1 MSFTSLSFLG
11 FVLVVAI
18 LYFTLFRKC
27 QWFLLL
33 LASIAFYM
41 FSGPKYIAYISITA
55 VTTYLFAGKIQKLHD
70 REKKIIGEHDFSK
83 EKKKSIKKQFTAKRK
98 VWLLLDLVINLG
110 MLCVIKYMDFAL
122 RGMSAVLAKFGVDWS
137 KSVSF
142 VLPLGISFYTFMTV
156 GYILDVYWKRY
167 RAEKNI
173 LKLALFT
180 SYFPHIVQGP
190 IGRYNKL
197 AEQFNQRHKF
207 DYDRVKKGLLLMLWG
222 YFEKMVIADRLA
234 IFANGVYAKWDEVTG
249 LPLVLAIIFFSMQL
263 YLDWTGCMDIARGV
277 SQIFGIELERNFWH
291 PYFSKNMP
299 EFWRRW
305 HITLGAW
312 FKDYLLYPVSMSKL
326 CKSINRFT
334 RKKWGNQ
341 ASRAFSTVIPAA
353 CVWIVTGMWHGA
365 AMCYVLWGVYHGIL
379 IILGAVFDVP
389 IQKLNKLLHINTEC
403 FSFNLFRMARTFLLS
418 AIGRIFFVS
427 TAGFHHA
434 VLIIKRTFDLR
445 NFGLHTLWDES
456 LYSFGLDRHGFTLSL
471 ILIGLVWCVSMLQ
484 EKFDKDNKG
493 IRDVICEQ
501 NIIFRWILYFG
512 LIFGIIIFGIYGSG
526 YNAGAFVYGQF

>member
-1 MSFTSLSFLG
+1 MTFTSLSFPI
-11 FVLVVAI
+11 FVFLVSF
-18 LYFTLFRKC
+18 LYFTLFRKH
-27 QWFLLL
+27 QWVLLL
-33 LASIAFYM
+33 FASIAFYL
-41 FSGPKYIAYISITA
+41 FSGPKYIVFIAITS
-55 VTTYLFAGKIQKLHD
+55 VSTYFFARMIQSLHD
-70 REKKIIGEHDFSK
+70 K
-83 EKKKSIKKQFTAKRK
+83 EKKYISENELSKEAKKRVKKNYTRKRK
-98 VWLLLDLVINLG
+98 LWLIADFIVNIG
-110 MLCVIKYMDFAL
+110 MLCVIKYTDFVL
-122 RGMSAVLAKFGVDWS
+122 RGVSGILEKFDVNWS
-137 KSVSF
+137 KSFDF
-142 VLPLGISFYTFMTV
+142 VLPLGISFYTFMVV
-156 GYILDVYWKRY
+156 GYILDIYWKRY
-167 RAEKNI
+167 RAETNV

-197 AEQFNQRHKF
+197 AEQFSQRHRF
-207 DYDRVKKGLLLMLWG
+207 DYDRVKKGLLLILWG

-291 PYFSKNMP
+291 PYFSRNMP

-353 CVWIVTGMWHGA
+353 CVWIVTGVWHGA
-365 AMCYVLWGVYHGIL
+365 AMCYVLWGIYHGIL
-379 IILGAVFDVP
+379 IIFGALLEVP
-389 IQKLNKLLHINTEC
+389 IQKLSKFLHINTEC
-403 FSFNLFRMARTFLLS
+403 FSFDLFRMIRTFFLS

-427 TAGFHHA
+427 TAGFSHA
-434 VLIIKRTFDLR
+434 LIIIKRTFDFR

-456 LYSFGLDRHGFTLSL
+456 LYSFGLDRHEFTLSI
-471 ILIGLVWCVSMLQ
+471 ILIALVWAVSMLQ
-484 EKFDKDNKG
+484 EKFAKEDKR
-493 IRDVICEQ
+493 IRDVVGEQ
-501 NIIFRWILYFG
+501 NLVFRWILYFG
-512 LIFGIIIFGIYGSG
+512 LIFGIIIFGSYGSG

>member
-1 MSFTSLSFLG
+1 MTFTRLLFPV
-11 FVLVVAI
+11 FVLIVAI

-27 QWFLLL
+27 QWVLLL

-41 FSGPKYIAYISITA
+41 FSGPKYILFITVASISTYLLARRIQALHDQEKQYISENELT
-55 VTTYLFAGKIQKLHD
+55 KD
-70 REKKIIGEHDFSK
+70 EKKA
-83 EKKKSIKKQFTAKRK
+83 IKKHYAKRRK
-98 VWLLLDLVINLG
+98 RWLILDFLINIG
-110 MLCVIKYMDFAL
+110 MLCVIKYTDFAL
-122 RGMSAVLAKFGVDWS
+122 AGVSSLLAQFGMDWS
-137 KSVSF
+137 KSFGF
-142 VLPLGISFYTFMTV
+142 VLPLGISFYTFMAV

-167 RAEKNI
+167 RAETNV
-173 LKLALFT
+173 LKFALFT

-207 DYDRVKKGLLLMLWG
+207 DYDRVKKGILLMLWG

-234 IFANGVYAKWDEVTG
+234 IFANGVYSRWDEVTG

-305 HITLGAW
+305 HITLGNW
-312 FKDYLLYPVSMSKL
+312 FKDYLLYPVSMSGL

-353 CVWIVTGMWHGA
+353 CVWVVTGVWHGA

-379 IILGAVFDVP
+379 IILGAVFEMP
-389 IQKLNKLLHINTEC
+389 IQKLCKALHMNTEC
-403 FSFNLFRMARTFLLS
+403 FSFDLFRMIRTFFLS

-427 TAGFHHA
+427 TAGFSHA
-434 VLIIKRTFDLR
+434 ILIMKRTFDFR
-445 NFGLHTLWDES
+445 HFGLHTLWDES
-456 LYSFGLDRHGFTLSL
+456 LYTFGLDRHGFTLSL
-471 ILIGLVWCVSMLQ
+471 ILIALVWVVSMLQ
-484 EKFDKDNKG
+484 EKFEKDGKG
-493 IRDVICEQ
+493 IRDVVCEQ
-501 NIIFRWILYFG
+501 NLIFRWILYFG

-526 YNAGAFVYGQF
+526 YDAGSFVYGKF

>member
-1 MSFTSLSFLG
+1 MTFTSLYFPIFVFLVSF
-11 FVLVVAI
+11 
-18 LYFTLFRKC
+18 LYFTLFRKH
-27 QWFLLL
+27 QWVLLL
-33 LASIAFYM
+33 LASIAFYL
-41 FSGPKYIAYISITA
+41 FSGPKYIVFIAITS
-55 VTTYLFAGKIQKLHD
+55 VSTYFFARRIQFLHD
-70 REKKIIGEHDFSK
+70 K
-83 EKKKSIKKQFTAKRK
+83 EKKFIAENELTKDEKKSVKKKYTRKRK
-98 VWLLLDLVINLG
+98 LWLLSDFLINIG
-110 MLCVIKYMDFAL
+110 MLCVIKYINFAL
-122 RGMSAVLAKFGVDWS
+122 SGVSAVLAKFGVNWS
-137 KSVSF
+137 KSFDF
-142 VLPLGISFYTFMTV
+142 VLPLGISFYTFMVV
-156 GYILDVYWKRY
+156 GYILDIYWKRY
-167 RAEKNI
+167 RAETNI

-197 AEQFNQRHKF
+197 AKQFSERHRF

-234 IFANGVYAKWDEVTG
+234 IFANGVYARWNEVTG

-277 SQIFGIELERNFWH
+277 SQIFGIELEKNFWH

-353 CVWIVTGMWHGA
+353 CVWIVTGIWHGA

-379 IILGAVFDVP
+379 IILGAVFEIP
-389 IQKLNKLLHINTEC
+389 IQKLCKVLHIQTEC
-403 FSFNLFRMARTFLLS
+403 FSFHLFRMARTFFLS

-427 TAGFHHA
+427 TAGFSHA
-434 VLIIKRTFDLR
+434 LLIIKRTFDFR
-445 NFGLHTLWDES
+445 NFGLHTMWDES
-456 LYSFGLDRHGFTLSL
+456 LYSFGLDRHDFTLSI
-471 ILIGLVWCVSMLQ
+471 ILIALIWVVSMLQ
-484 EKFDKDNKG
+484 EKFAKDGKG
-493 IRDVICEQ
+493 IRDVVGEQ
-501 NIIFRWILYFG
+501 NLVFRWILYFG
-512 LIFGIIIFGIYGSG
+512 LIFGIIILGKYGSG
-526 YNAGAFVYGQF
+526 YNAGTFVYGQF